1 MSNLLESR
9 INNVLQ
15 NDVASTLKENLT
27 GLEKESLRV
36 AENGYI
42 SHAMHPASL
51 GAALTHPWITTDY
64 SEALLEFI
72 TPPLPRA
79 KKALDFLLDIETFV
93 YQRLDNELLWTTS
106 MPCIIQGED
115 DIVIAEYGYSN
126 QGRMKN
132 IYRRGLAWRYGK
144 MMQVIAGI
152 HFNHSFTDDF
162 WKAYQQLEGDKR
174 DRRTFVDSSYMALSR
189 NLQRYGWLIS
199 YLFGSSPAICESFL
213 AGVPAPEN
221 MQRLNERTL
230 YEPYGTS
237 LRMGDI
243 GYTNSKEDEAG
254 VKANYNS
261 LDQYTKSL
269 RKAISMPYEEYEKI
283 GVLVDGEYRQLN
295 ANLLQIENE
304 YYSTVRPKQILQD
317 MEKPVDALDRRGIQ
331 YIELR
336 SLDINA
342 FHPAGLTTKQLNF
355 LEVFMLFSLLHESP
369 EIDAQQRKEIDE
381 NQRLVSHLGRKPG
394 LKLSRNGQPVLLK
407 EWATELLHD
416 MLPAAE
422 LLAQV
427 HQADCYIACHDSHLE
442 LVRAPD
448 LTPSARIIQELK
460 DNNESYYDFASR
472 KSKEHRDIYL
482 QRTLSSQ
489 RVQEL
494 DALAVESHKKQAA
507 LEHDNKQD
515 FADFLADYLRD

>member
-1 MSNLLESR
+1 MSKLLERR
-9 INNVLQ
+9 IDSLLKNGA
-15 NDVASTLKENLT
+15 ASTLKESLT

-36 AENGYI
+36 NENGYI
-42 SHAMHPASL
+42 SQEMHPANL

-72 TPPLPRA
+72 TPPMSRA
-79 KKALDFLLDIETFV
+79 KNALDFLLDIETFV
-93 YQRLDNELLWTTS
+93 YQRLDNELLWTAS
-106 MPCIIQGED
+106 MPCIIQGEE
-115 DIVIAEYGYSN
+115 DIVIAEYGQSN

-162 WKAYQQLEGDKR
+162 WKAYQRLENDTGDSR
-174 DRRTFVDSSYMALSR
+174 AFVDSSYMSLSR

-213 AGVPAPEN
+213 DGVPAPGN
-221 MQRLNERTL
+221 MERLNEHTL

-261 LDQYTKSL
+261 LDKYTKSL
-269 RKAISMPYEEYEKI
+269 RKAISTPYEDYEKI
-283 GVLVDGEYRQLN
+283 GVLVDGGYRQLN
-295 ANLLQIENE
+295 TNLLQIENE
-304 YYSTVRPKQILQD
+304 YYSTVRPKQILQG

-336 SLDINA
+336 SLDINV
-342 FHPAGLTTKQLNF
+342 FHPAGLTSKQLNF
-355 LEVFMLFSLLHESP
+355 LEVFMLFCLLHDSP
-369 EIDAQQRKEIDE
+369 EINAQERKEIDE

-394 LKLSRNGQPVLLK
+394 LKLSSDGQSVLLK

-416 MLPAAE
+416 MLPVAE

-427 HQADCYIACHDSHLE
+427 HQADCYTACHESHLE
-442 LVRAPD
+442 LVRSPD

-460 DNNESYYDFASR
+460 ENNETYYDFASR

-482 QRTLSSQ
+482 KRELAPQRIQ
-489 RVQEL
+489 DFDE
-494 DALAVESHKKQAA
+494 LAVESHEKQTR
-507 LEHDNKQD
+507 LEQNKEQD
-515 FADFLADYLRD
+515 FANFLVDYLV